1 MKIAVCL
8 ETPVSGVK
16 EPSEPHDRTMVK
28 QPAEI
33 NLANK
38 SFEYTK

>member
-1 MKIAVCL
+1 L

-16 EPSEPHDRTMVK
+16 EPLESEPHNHTMVK

-38 SFEYTK
+38 LFEYTK